1 MIVSHESTFS
11 GSVKRA
17 TPLTWPGNEVN
28 CLYLTSTVSK
38 TPLGTVAE
46 YKVVLMQKYKEA
58 VKDEA

>member
-1 MIVSHESTFS
+1 M
-11 GSVKRA
+11 KRA